1 MGARSLMLLVAI
13 AGVAVL
19 AAAALFNA
27 GDPADPS
34 VSAAATTTIVA
45 ATTPPSTVA
54 ADEPATTTEAEATT
68 TSTEPSTT
76 QAVPSTTTLPEGVA
90 VCDLYGGE
98 VRNVGIVESEEIV
111 EVSGAAASRIS
122 PGVVWVHND
131 SGGSPTAYAV
141 GPEGRDLGSFPIPG
155 ATAFD
160 WEDMAAGP
168 GPGGESTYLYFG
180 DIGDNFGIRD
190 GRITVF
196 RVPEVDPTTADRVL
210 SSMVAIPFEYPDG
223 SHNAEALFVDPVD
236 GSLYVVTKDDQEALV
251 FRGNGLADGSKVE
264 ALELVTVLELGA
276 EVTGADISWDGST
289 IAFRG
294 YDTVWMWHR
303 PSAATIA
310 EALDAEPCTAPSA
323 DESQG
328 EAIAFM
334 GDDAYSTIS
343 EGANPPV
350 HRVDREG

>member
-1 MGARSLMLLVAI
+1 MGSRSLILLVVI
-13 AGVAVL
+13 AGVAVVVAAIL
-19 AAAALFNA
+19 ANV

-34 VSAAATTTIVA
+34 VSAAATTTI
-45 ATTPPSTVA
+45 ATTRTPTSTA
-54 ADEPATTTEAEATT
+54 GTGEPLTATEAETT
-68 TSTEPSTT
+68 PGTEPSTT
-76 QAVPSTTTLPEGVA
+76 QALPSTTTLPEGIA
-90 VCDLYGGE
+90 VCDLYGE
-98 VRNVGIVESEEIV
+98 VRNAGIVASEEIV

-131 SGGSPTAYAV
+131 SGGGPVAYAV

-168 GPGGESTYLYFG
+168 GPDGESTYLYFG
-180 DIGDNFGIRD
+180 DIGDNFAIRD

-196 RVPEVDPTTADRVL
+196 RVPEIDPATTDRVL
-210 SSMVAIPFEYPDG
+210 SSMVAIPYAYPDG
-223 SHNAEALFVDPVD
+223 SHNAEALFIDPVD

-251 FRGNGLADGSKVE
+251 FRGNGFADGSRVE
-264 ALELVTVLELGA
+264 ALELVTVLDLGA

-294 YDTVWMWHR
+294 YETVWMWHR
-303 PSAATIA
+303 PAAATIA
-310 EALDAEPCTAPSA
+310 EALDAEPCTASSA
-323 DESQG
+323 DEPQG
-328 EAIAFM
+328 ESIAFM

-343 EGANPPV
+343 EGATPPV
-350 HRVDREG
+350 YRVDREG

>member
-1 MGARSLMLLVAI
+1 MGARSLILLVAI
-13 AGVAVL
+13 AGVAVV

-27 GDPADPS
+27 ADPS
-34 VSAAATTTIVA
+34 DPPASAAATTTIVA
-45 ATTPPSTVA
+45 AATPTSTVA
-54 ADEPATTTEAEATT
+54 ADEPATTTAAETTT

-90 VCDLYGGE
+90 VCDLYGE

-168 GPGGESTYLYFG
+168 GPDGESTYLYFG
-180 DIGDNFGIRD
+180 DIGDNFVIRD

-210 SSMVAIPFEYPDG
+210 SPMVAMPFEYPDG
-223 SHNAEALFVDPVD
+223 PHNAEALFVDPVD

-251 FRGNGLADGSKVE
+251 FRGNGFADGSTVE

-294 YDTVWMWHR
+294 YETVWMWHR
-303 PSAATIA
+303 ATAATIA
-310 EALDAEPCTAPSA
+310 EALDADPCTAPSA
-323 DESQG
+323 DEPQG

-334 GDDAYSTIS
+334 DDGAYSTIS
-343 EGANPPV
+343 EGTNPPV
-350 HRVDREG
+350 YRVDREG

>member
-1 MGARSLMLLVAI
+1 MGARSLILLVAI
-13 AGVAVL
+13 AGVAVV
-19 AAAALFNA
+19 AAVLLNA

-34 VSAAATTTIVA
+34 VAAAATTTIA
-45 ATTPPSTVA
+45 TSTTPTSTPA
-54 ADEPATTTEAEATT
+54 TDEPATTTEAETPT

-90 VCDLYGGE
+90 VCDLYGE
-98 VRNVGIVESEEIV
+98 VRNVGVVESEEIV
-111 EVSGAAASRIS
+111 EASGAAASRIS

-131 SGGSPTAYAV
+131 SGGGPSAYAV
-141 GPEGRDLGSFPIPG
+141 GPEGQDLGSFPIPG

-168 GPGGESTYLYFG
+168 GPDRESTYLYFG
-180 DIGDNFGIRD
+180 DIGDNFTIRD

-196 RVPEVDPTTADRVL
+196 RVPEVDPATADRVL
-210 SSMVAIPFEYPDG
+210 SSMVAIPFAYPDG
-223 SHNAEALFVDPVD
+223 SHNAEAIFVDPVD
-236 GSLYVVTKDDQEALV
+236 GSLYVVTKDDREALV
-251 FRGNGLADGSKVE
+251 FRGNGLADGSRVE

-294 YDTVWMWHR
+294 YETVWMWHR
-303 PSAATIA
+303 PAAATIA
-310 EALDAEPCTAPSA
+310 EALDGEPCMAPSA
-323 DESQG
+323 DERQG
-328 EAIAFM
+328 ESIAFM
-334 GDDAYSTIS
+334 GDDAYTTIS

>member
-34 VSAAATTTIVA
+34 GSAAVTTTIVT
-45 ATTPPSTVA
+45 ATTPTSTDA
-54 ADEPATTTEAEATT
+54 ADEPATTAAAETTT
-68 TSTEPSTT
+68 TSTEPPTT
-76 QAVPSTTTLPEGVA
+76 QPAPSTTTLPEGVV
-90 VCDLYGGE
+90 VCDLYGE
-98 VRNVGIVESEEIV
+98 VRSTGIVESEEIV

-131 SGGSPTAYAV
+131 SGGGPTAYAV
-141 GPEGRDLGSFPIPG
+141 GPEGEDLGSFPIPG

-196 RVPEVDPTTADRVL
+196 RVPEVDPTAADRVL

-236 GSLYVVTKDDQEALV
+236 GSLYVVTKDDREALV
-251 FRGNGLADGSKVE
+251 FRGNGLADGSRVE

-276 EVTGADISWDGST
+276 EVTAADISWDGST

-294 YDTVWMWHR
+294 YETVWMWHR
-303 PSAATIA
+303 STAATIA
-310 EALDAEPCTAPSA
+310 EALDTEPCAAPSA

-328 EAIAFM
+328 EAIAFT

-343 EGANPPV
+343 EGTNPPV